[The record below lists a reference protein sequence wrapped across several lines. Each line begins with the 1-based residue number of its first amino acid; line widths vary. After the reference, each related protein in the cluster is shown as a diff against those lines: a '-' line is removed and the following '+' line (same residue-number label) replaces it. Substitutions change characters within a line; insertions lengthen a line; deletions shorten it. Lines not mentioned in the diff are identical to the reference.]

1 MDQPVKIL
9 YIGADMETVTAL
21 EKHEYLEVHQEVNGL
36 KAFEWMTDHEY
47 RVFDSPKTLRCRQ
60 DIEAIVCETNLPG
73 LNGLA
78 LFQEMEKKKLNNG
91 LYFIL
96 LATNHN
102 DQIKKGALM
111 AGIHGYLLKPVND
124 KLIYDRIH
132 YLKTYQPVRP
142 QYDKNSENEL
152 MRPYKTP
159 FIKRVFDILVASSVL
174 ILLSPVLLLTAIA
187 IRLESKGRAIY
198 VSQRVGANYKTF
210 NFYKFRSMYLN
221 ADERLHDEQGR
232 IREDVARLN
241 QYAAQDDMS
250 ELLKCPKC
258 AKLKEGELCSPAYYC
273 DGERICENLA
283 LKRQNSQKAFVKIQD
298 DPRITKVG
306 KFIRNTSI
314 DELPQLFNVLKGDMS
329 IVGNRPL
336 PVYEAHALTKS
347 KWSRRFNAAA
357 GVTGRWQVE
366 FRVRGGFMSEKERF
380 VLDNMYEH
388 DNSFRGDLVL
398 LIRTI
403 PALFQ
408 KTNM

>member
-21 EKHEYLEVHQEVNGL
+21 EKHDYLEVHQEVNGL
-36 KAFEWMTDHEY
+36 KAFEWMTNREY
-47 RVFDSPKTLRCRQ
+47 RAFDSPKTLRCYQ

-78 LFQEMEKKKLNNG
+78 LFQEMEKKKLNSG

-96 LATNHN
+96 LAANHN

-132 YLKTYQPVRP
+132 YLKNYQPVRP
-142 QYDKNSENEL
+142 QYSRSSEDEF
-152 MRPYKTP
+152 MRPYRTP
-159 FIKRVFDILVASSVL
+159 FTKRVFDILVASFVL
-174 ILLSPVLLLTAIA
+174 VLLSPVLILTAIA

-198 VSQRVGANYKTF
+198 VSQRVGANYRTF

-221 ADERLHDEQGR
+221 ADKKLKELAH
-232 IREDVARLN
+232 LN
-241 QYAAQDDMS
+241 QYAAQDDVM
-250 ELLKCPKC
+250 ELLKCPLC

-273 DGERICENLA
+273 DGERICERLA
-283 LKRQNSQKAFVKIQD
+283 LKRQNSQKAFVKIHD
-298 DPRITKVG
+298 DPRITKAG

-336 PVYEAHALTKS
+336 PIYEAHSLTKS
-347 KWSRRFNAAA
+347 RWSRRFNAAS
-357 GVTGRWQVE
+357 GVTGLWQVE
-366 FRVRGGFMSEKERF
+366 FRVRGGFMSEEERF
-380 VLDNMYEH
+380 VLDNMYAH
-388 DNSFRGDLVL
+388 KNSFLDDVVL